1 MVPILRT
8 IRHPRHPGSTV
19 TIHIRTHHSD
29 QHICRCTCHRPTS
42 FSNFLSFEQNQRKSY
57 REILI
62 AGDLADGDLVRS
74 VIEGHVLLSDDISTF
89 DTAEFVY
96 GNDTIYFAQ
105 PIPSQFVPGGSGAGN
120 FNPPPRMGLKGP
132 PNNVPVLTGK
142 DAPKRGNGAVLR
154 YAPPAHVA
162 WHPDIHLFQV
172 PPVGSQDSLCE
183 TAKPRS
189 QHVNQTNVPSLN
201 QFTNLSLL
209 RAFFP
214 PESPNTAY
222 AFVPRDFLQ
231 GLLSAALSKVDPST
245 LSYYGEFLSAPL
257 AFFVPTICTTA
268 ACGIGDGT
276 TKLVSIDQ
284 PYPTGD
290 QGWVTVETLFIHV
303 NTSYTPSGRFP
314 VYTNDTS
321 TNSDGVNIT
330 AWFQIGHDA
339 AVCVQKYEPWIIE
352 AYNTS
357 TGSSFALQIVGKGD
371 DSTSLSPSGNIRGTR
386 IANTRY
392 LNATGK
398 DIPFSAAYKKGVI
411 RMGEAGLNQSS
422 SIVPVAPT
430 PVVGP
435 VMPSW
440 LHPSAVLVQTQPRI
454 SIVSLRPSR

>member
-1 MVPILRT
+1 MDLPTQLT
-8 IRHPRHPGSTV
+8 KLPDPGEVS
-19 TIHIRTHHSD
+19 
-29 QHICRCTCHRPTS
+29 
-42 FSNFLSFEQNQRKSY
+42 
-57 REILI
+57 
-62 AGDLADGDLVRS
+62 
-74 VIEGHVLLSDDISTF
+74 
-89 DTAEFVY
+89 
-96 GNDTIYFAQ
+96 
-105 PIPSQFVPGGSGAGN
+105 
-120 FNPPPRMGLKGP
+120 
-132 PNNVPVLTGK
+132 
-142 DAPKRGNGAVLR
+142 
-154 YAPPAHVA
+154 
-162 WHPDIHLFQV
+162 
-172 PPVGSQDSLCE
+172 
-183 TAKPRS
+183 
-189 QHVNQTNVPSLN
+189 
-201 QFTNLSLL
+201 
-209 RAFFP
+209 
-214 PESPNTAY
+214 PE
-222 AFVPRDFLQ
+222 
-231 GLLSAALSKVDPST
+231 LSAALSKVDPST
-245 LSYYGEFLSAPL
+245 LSYYGGFLLAPL
-257 AFFVPTICTTA
+257 AFFVSNVCTA
-268 ACGIGDGT
+268 AQSGPDSG
-276 TKLVSIDQ
+276 LVSVNDRGAW
-284 PYPTGD
+284 PVGD
-290 QGWVTVETLFIHV
+290 QGLVTVETLFIHV

-398 DIPFSAAYKKGVI
+398 DIPFSAAYKKSVL
-411 RMGEAGLNQSS
+411 RLVEADLNQSS